1 MIGLC
6 QEENSTTQYLE
17 IQQQDWVVFG
27 ELEEHNIVDSLLI
40 YWRYLSF
47 RKSQVW
53 LLIKI

>member
-1 MIGLC
+1 MIGPC

-40 YWRYLSF
+40 YWRYFSF

>member
-1 MIGLC
+1 MIGPC
-6 QEENSTTQYLE
+6 QEENSITQYLE
-17 IQQQDWVVFG
+17 IQQQDWVVCG

-40 YWRYLSF
+40 YLRYLSF